1 MEIDECTSECCL
13 NATAPYQPDSP
24 STLKLM
30 KQKDGS
36 RFRSLNPSWYKE
48 FSWLHVCTMRKKV
61 FCYYC
66 LKAYSSG
73 LITVTD
79 TKKMAFFSE
88 GFGNWKKATE
98 RFRVHQESEIHKDS
112 KLKLNSIALP
122 SIKEKLSTA
131 AAKAKADHTR
141 MLLKVLSSV
150 KYLLRQGL
158 ALRGHKETDGNLY
171 QLLALQAAD
180 DPFLGIWLK
189 KDEYLSPQIIN
200 ELITLSGNAVLREI
214 LAKIHSST
222 WFAVLADEATDVSN
236 QEQLSLSVRWVDR
249 DYVINEDFIGLVHVP
264 DITAATL
271 TTAIKDVLIRCSLPL
286 SQCRG
291 QAYDGAANMMGHL
304 RGVAKQIQS
313 VEELAI
319 PIHCLAHCLNL
330 CLQDVAKKC
339 VCIRDALDL
348 VFEICQLIKYSPKRS
363 LVFQQCKEDLS
374 IGGTGLK
381 PLCPTRW
388 TVRSVALDA
397 ILRNYPALLEAFE
410 RISSSS
416 YDDYGRRANGVLTQ
430 LGKFSVFFGLKL
442 SHLVFGGTEQVSIA
456 LQAKDTSVQEA
467 LGAARLAK
475 QFITRQREDRSFET
489 FYSLCVNASGELTEE
504 PSLPRYRRPPRR
516 IDEGSNPH
524 SFSSPKEYF
533 RRQYFEV
540 LDNVNGELER
550 RFDQQSFKLPKAI
563 EELLLKACS
572 SNSSN
577 TIPEIITKSYSRD
590 INISKLECQLN
601 MLPDLV
607 KAYKSYK
614 QLNIL
619 CVTSLRTISSMLLE
633 VPLSREIY
641 SEIDIILRIY
651 FTIPITTA
659 TAERSF
665 SVLRRVKNYLR
676 STMTESRLNNVML
689 LHTHKDITDDLD
701 IIKIAK
707 EFISANSRRLNYFA
721 LP

>member
-1 MEIDECTSECCL
+1 
-13 NATAPYQPDSP
+13 
-24 STLKLM
+24 
-30 KQKDGS
+30 
-36 RFRSLNPSWYKE
+36 
-48 FSWLHVCTMRKKV
+48 
-61 FCYYC
+61 
-66 LKAYSSG
+66 
-73 LITVTD
+73 
-79 TKKMAFFSE
+79 
-88 GFGNWKKATE
+88 
-98 RFRVHQESEIHKDS
+98 
-112 KLKLNSIALP
+112 
-122 SIKEKLSTA
+122 
-131 AAKAKADHTR
+131 

-200 ELITLSGNAVLREI
+200 ELITLSGDAVLREI

-249 DYVINEDFIGLVHVP
+249 DYVINELHWSSTCARYYCCHFNHCY
-264 DITAATL
+264 
-271 TTAIKDVLIRCSLPL
+271 KDVLIRCSLSL

-291 QAYDGAANMMGHL
+291 QAYNMMGHL

-550 RFDQQSFKLPKAI
+550 RFDQQSFKL
-563 EELLLKACS
+563 LLLKACS

-607 KAYKSYK
+607 KAYKS
-614 QLNIL
+614 
-619 CVTSLRTISSMLLE
+619 
-633 VPLSREIY
+633 
-641 SEIDIILRIY
+641 
-651 FTIPITTA
+651 
-659 TAERSF
+659 
-665 SVLRRVKNYLR
+665 
-676 STMTESRLNNVML
+676 
-689 LHTHKDITDDLD
+689 
-701 IIKIAK
+701 
-707 EFISANSRRLNYFA
+707 
-721 LP
+721 